1 MTLRECLGFPRL
13 DYFPPTARPQ
23 TSVLFLMYRVYR
35 LVMKIR
41 CCLFVFLLFFSSFL
55 KFFFMNFFFFSAE
68 NDKSITCILWW
79 KLHPRYFSL
88 SRLDEAWDLH
98 NTVFVLSVNTLS
110 HSYFKPSL
118 LHTVSGVCLAFLL
131 FPSQAGTIERG
142 SLSSKSEKKR
152 KGIEGKTILDSS
164 CYNVTSWRFHNVR
177 CNYKRIESMIF
188 NK

>member
-41 CCLFVFLLFFSSFL
+41 CCLFVFLLFFFSFL
-55 KFFFMNFFFFSAE
+55 NFFLWL

-98 NTVFVLSVNTLS
+98 NTVFVLNVNTLS

-131 FPSQAGTIERG
+131 FPSQTGTIERG

-152 KGIEGKTILDSS
+152 KGVEGKTILDSS
-164 CYNVTSWRFHNVR
+164 CYKITSWRFHNVR